1 MADRVIEPFRKY
13 LDPAVISRLKG
24 LDVKA
29 RLVVEG
35 FVSGLHR
42 GPYKGFSVEFAEH
55 RQYMP
60 GDPIRHIDWKVY
72 GKTDRFYI
80 KEYEEETNLRAY
92 LILDGSGS
100 MGYKSD
106 GITKLEYGCYLTAAL
121 AYLMLKQQDS
131 VGLLVFDTKLR
142 RYIPPRSMRRHL
154 HSILKE
160 LSEVEARE
168 ETDLGSTLED
178 LARRVTRRGLIIVV
192 SDLLDDEQ
200 SVIRGLK
207 LFRHRK
213 HEVIV
218 FHVLDPYE
226 VTFPFDHEVILRDL
240 ETREEVP
247 AVPWEIRREYVSRV
261 GAWIDRYRTV
271 LRQSGIDYVP
281 IRTSTAFDVALLSYL
296 EKRQRLG

>member
-1 MADRVIEPFRKY
+1 MQVIEDYRKY

-24 LDVKA
+24 MDVKA

-60 GDPIRHIDWKVY
+60 GDSIRYVDWKVY

-92 LILDGSGS
+92 LIVDASGS
-100 MGYKSD
+100 MGYSSD
-106 GITKLEYGCYLTAAL
+106 GITKLEYGCYLAASL

-131 VGLLVFDTKLR
+131 VGLLTFDTKPR
-142 RYIPPRSMRRHL
+142 KYIPPRSAKKHL
-154 HSILKE
+154 HVLLKE
-160 LSEVEARE
+160 LSNLSAKE
-168 ETDLGSTLED
+168 ETDLGETLHE
-178 LARRVTRRGLIIVV
+178 LAQRVKRRGLIILI
-192 SDLLDDEQ
+192 SDLLDDAER
-200 SVIRGLK
+200 VIRGLK
-207 LFRHRK
+207 LFRHKK

-218 FHVLDPYE
+218 FHVLDPFE
-226 VTFPFDHEVILRDL
+226 VSFPFEQEVILKDM
-240 ETREEVP
+240 ETDEEIP
-247 AVPWEIRREYVSRV
+247 AVPWEIRREYKGRV
-261 GAWIDRYRTV
+261 ASWINNYRTV
-271 LRQSGIDYVP
+271 LRQSAIDYVP
-281 IRTSTAFDVALLSYL
+281 VKTSTPFDVALFSYL

>member
-1 MADRVIEPFRKY
+1 VDEDYRKY

-24 LDVKA
+24 MDVKA

-60 GDPIRHIDWKVY
+60 GDSIRYMDWKVY

-92 LILDGSGS
+92 IIMDGSGS
-100 MGYKSD
+100 MGYSSD
-106 GITKLEYGCYLTAAL
+106 GMTKLEYGSYLAASL

-131 VGLLVFDTKLR
+131 VGLLIFDTKLR
-142 RYIPPRSMRRHL
+142 KYIPPRSVKKHL
-154 HSILKE
+154 HVLLKE
-160 LSEVEARE
+160 LSGLGASE
-168 ETDLGSTLED
+168 ETDLGQSLHE
-178 LARRVTRRGLIIVV
+178 LAQRVKRRGLIILI
-192 SDLLDDEQ
+192 SDLLDDEEK
-200 SVIRGLK
+200 VIRGLK

-226 VTFPFDHEVILRDL
+226 ISFPFEHEVILRDM
-240 ETREEVP
+240 ETGEEIP
-247 AVPWEIRREYVSRV
+247 AVPWEVRKEYRERV
-261 GAWIDRYRTV
+261 TSWINRYRTV

-281 IRTSTAFDVALLSYL
+281 IRTSTTFDVALFSYL

>member
-1 MADRVIEPFRKY
+1 MSEDYRKY

-24 LDVKA
+24 MDIKA

-60 GDPIRHIDWKVY
+60 GDPIRYMDWKVY

-92 LILDGSGS
+92 LIMDGSGS
-100 MGYKSD
+100 MGYSSD
-106 GITKLEYGCYLTAAL
+106 GMSKLEYGSYLAASL

-131 VGLLVFDTKLR
+131 VGLLIFDTKLR
-142 RYIPPRSMRRHL
+142 RYIPPRSVKRHL
-154 HSILKE
+154 HVLLKA
-160 LSEVEARE
+160 LSDLGARE
-168 ETDLGSTLED
+168 ETDLGQSLHE
-178 LARRVTRRGLIIVV
+178 LAQRVRRRGLIILI
-192 SDLLDDEQ
+192 SDLLDDEEK
-200 SVIRGLK
+200 VIRGLK

-226 VTFPFDHEVILRDL
+226 VSFPFEHEVILKDM
-240 ETREEVP
+240 ETGEEIP
-247 AVPWEIRREYVSRV
+247 AVPWEVRREYRDRV
-261 GAWIDRYRTV
+261 AAWINRYRTV

-281 IRTSTAFDVALLSYL
+281 VRTSTTFDVALFSYL

>member
-1 MADRVIEPFRKY
+1 VSEDYRKY

-24 LDVKA
+24 MDIKA

-60 GDPIRHIDWKVY
+60 GDPIRYMDWKVY

-92 LILDGSGS
+92 LIMDGSGS
-100 MGYKSD
+100 MGYSSD
-106 GITKLEYGCYLTAAL
+106 GMSKLEYGSYLAASL

-131 VGLLVFDTKLR
+131 VGLLIFDTKLR
-142 RYIPPRSMRRHL
+142 RYIPPRSVKRHL
-154 HSILKE
+154 HVLLKA
-160 LSEVEARE
+160 LSDLGARE
-168 ETDLGSTLED
+168 ETDLGQSLHE
-178 LARRVTRRGLIIVV
+178 LAQRVRRRGLIILI
-192 SDLLDDEQ
+192 SDLLDDEEK
-200 SVIRGLK
+200 VIRGLK

-226 VTFPFDHEVILRDL
+226 VSFPFEHEVILKDM
-240 ETREEVP
+240 ETGEEIP
-247 AVPWEIRREYVSRV
+247 AVPWEVRREYRDRV
-261 GAWIDRYRTV
+261 AAWINRYRTV

-281 IRTSTAFDVALLSYL
+281 VRTSTTFDVALFSYL

>member
-1 MADRVIEPFRKY
+1 MTEDYRKY

-24 LDVKA
+24 MDVKA

-60 GDPIRHIDWKVY
+60 GDPIRYMDWKVY

-92 LILDGSGS
+92 LIMDGSGS
-100 MGYKSD
+100 MGYSSN
-106 GITKLEYGCYLTAAL
+106 GMTKLEYGSYLAASL

-131 VGLLVFDTKLR
+131 VGLLIFDTKLR
-142 RYIPPRSMRRHL
+142 KYIPPRSVKKHL
-154 HSILKE
+154 HVLLKE
-160 LSEVEARE
+160 LSGLSARE
-168 ETDLGSTLED
+168 ETDLGQSLHE
-178 LARRVTRRGLIIVV
+178 LAQRVRRRGLIILI
-192 SDLLDDEQ
+192 SDLLDDEEK
-200 SVIRGLK
+200 VIRGLK

-226 VTFPFDHEVILRDL
+226 VSFPFEHEVILKDM
-240 ETREEVP
+240 ETGEEIP
-247 AVPWEIRREYVSRV
+247 AIPWEVRKEYRERV
-261 GAWIDRYRTV
+261 AAWINRYRTI

-281 IRTSTAFDVALLSYL
+281 VRTSTTFDVALFSYL

>member
-1 MADRVIEPFRKY
+1 MTEAYRKY

-24 LDVKA
+24 IDIKA

-60 GDPIRHIDWKVY
+60 GDPIRYIDWKVY

-92 LILDGSGS
+92 IILDASGS
-100 MGYKSD
+100 MGYTSG
-106 GITKLEYGCYLTAAL
+106 GISKIEYGCYLGASL

-131 VGLLVFDTKLR
+131 VGLLTFDTKIR
-142 RYIPPRSMRRHL
+142 KYIPPRSVGRHL
-154 HSILKE
+154 HVILKE
-160 LSEVEARE
+160 LTEIAPAE
-168 ETDLGSTLED
+168 ETDLGVSLYE
-178 LARRVTRRGLIIVV
+178 LAQRVKRRGLIIVI
-192 SDLLDDEQ
+192 SDLLDDEDK
-200 SVIRGLK
+200 VIRGLK

-218 FHVLDPYE
+218 FHILDPYE
-226 VTFPFDHEVILRDL
+226 VNFPFENEVILKDM
-240 ETREEVP
+240 ETGEEVP
-247 AVPWEIRREYVSRV
+247 AVPWDIRREYRGQVAS
-261 GAWIDRYRTV
+261 WISRYRSV

-281 IRTSTAFDVALLSYL
+281 INTQTTFDVALFSYL
-296 EKRQRLG
+296 EKRQRMG

>member
-1 MADRVIEPFRKY
+1 MTEDYRKY

-24 LDVKA
+24 MDVKA

-60 GDPIRHIDWKVY
+60 GDPIRYMDWKVY

-92 LILDGSGS
+92 LIMDGSGS
-100 MGYKSD
+100 MGYSSD
-106 GITKLEYGCYLTAAL
+106 GMTKLEYGSYLAASL

-131 VGLLVFDTKLR
+131 VGLLIFDTKLR
-142 RYIPPRSMRRHL
+142 KYIPPRSVKKHL
-154 HSILKE
+154 HVLLKE
-160 LSEVEARE
+160 LSGLGARE
-168 ETDLGSTLED
+168 ETDLGQSLHE
-178 LARRVTRRGLIIVV
+178 LAQRVRRRGLIILI
-192 SDLLDDEQ
+192 SDLLDDEEK
-200 SVIRGLK
+200 VIRGLK

-226 VTFPFDHEVILRDL
+226 VSFPFEHEVILKDM
-240 ETREEVP
+240 ETGEEIH
-247 AVPWEIRREYVSRV
+247 AVPWEVRKEYRDRV
-261 GAWIDRYRTV
+261 AAWINRYRTV

-281 IRTSTAFDVALLSYL
+281 VRTSTTFDVALFSYL

>member
-1 MADRVIEPFRKY
+1 VTEDYRKY

-24 LDVKA
+24 MDIKA

-60 GDPIRHIDWKVY
+60 GDPIRYIDWKVY

-92 LILDGSGS
+92 IIMDGSGS
-100 MGYKSD
+100 MGYSSD
-106 GITKLEYGCYLTAAL
+106 GLTKLEYGSYLAASL

-131 VGLLVFDTKLR
+131 VGLLIFDTKLR
-142 RYIPPRSMRRHL
+142 KYIPPRSVKRHL
-154 HSILKE
+154 HVLLRE
-160 LSEVEARE
+160 LSDLGAAA
-168 ETDLGSTLED
+168 ETDLGESLHE
-178 LARRVTRRGLIIVV
+178 LAQRVKRRGLIILI
-192 SDLLDDEQ
+192 SDLLDDEEK
-200 SVIRGLK
+200 VVRGLK

-226 VTFPFDHEVILRDL
+226 VSFPFEHEVILKDM
-240 ETREEVP
+240 ETGEEIP
-247 AVPWEIRREYVSRV
+247 AVPWEVRREYRERV
-261 GAWIDRYRTV
+261 ASWINRYRTV

-281 IRTSTAFDVALLSYL
+281 IRTSTTFDVALFSYL

>member
-1 MADRVIEPFRKY
+1 MSEDYRKY

-24 LDVKA
+24 MDIKA

-60 GDPIRHIDWKVY
+60 GDPIRYMDWKVY

-92 LILDGSGS
+92 LIMDGSGS
-100 MGYKSD
+100 MGYSSD
-106 GITKLEYGCYLTAAL
+106 GMSKLEYGSYLAASL

-131 VGLLVFDTKLR
+131 VGLLIFDTKLR
-142 RYIPPRSMRRHL
+142 RYIPPRSVKRHL
-154 HSILKE
+154 HVLLKA
-160 LSEVEARE
+160 LSDLGARQ
-168 ETDLGSTLED
+168 ETDLGQSLHE
-178 LARRVTRRGLIIVV
+178 LAQRVRRRGLIILI
-192 SDLLDDEQ
+192 SDLLDDEEK
-200 SVIRGLK
+200 VIRGLK

-226 VTFPFDHEVILRDL
+226 VSFPFEHEVILKDM
-240 ETREEVP
+240 ETGEEIP
-247 AVPWEIRREYVSRV
+247 AVPWEVRREYRDRV
-261 GAWIDRYRTV
+261 AAWINRYRTV

-281 IRTSTAFDVALLSYL
+281 VRTSTTFDVALFSYL